1 VVAVADVAAA
11 QQLLDQQLTVC
22 WPALLERLLQASHPG
37 HEHLLP
43 GRPVP
48 YYWSVDE
55 SEWASDVLFTSPAAL
70 AERMPQFV
78 HHGIEVLHS
87 EDVRR
92 FLGRK
97 LSPSGQLPAN
107 FSGEVVSSLK
117 RRPEGVRVGH
127 RLNRNWI
134 KMYDKQGSVLRVE
147 TVINDAADFKVY
159 RAKEGEQDGAKAWR
173 PLRKGVADLRRR
185 AEVSHKANARYL
197 DSLASVAEPR
207 PLGEVAAKLCQ
218 PVRWQGRRVRALNPL
233 AAEDV
238 SLLQA
243 VSRGEFLING
253 FRNRDLR
260 LLLYGEAATEAGRR
274 RHSAAVSRKL
284 RLLRAHG
291 VIQKVAKTHRY
302 LLNEQG
308 RTALTA
314 LEAARQADTAKLL
327 QAA

>member
-1 VVAVADVAAA
+1 
-11 QQLLDQQLTVC
+11 
-22 WPALLERLLQASHPG
+22 LLERLLQASHPG

-55 SEWASDVLFTSPAAL
+55 SKWASDVLFTSPQAL
-70 AERMPQFV
+70 AQCMPGFV
-78 HHGIEVLHS
+78 RHGMQTLHS
-87 EDVRR
+87 EDVLR
-92 FLGRK
+92 FLGRQ
-97 LSPSGQLPAN
+97 LPATGQLPAN
-107 FSGEVVSSLK
+107 FTGEVVSSLK

-147 TVINDAADFKVY
+147 TVINDASDFKVY
-159 RAKEGEQDGAKAWR
+159 RAKAGEQDGPKAWR
-173 PLRKGVADLRRR
+173 QLRKGVADLHRR
-185 AEVSHKANARYL
+185 AEVSQKANERYL
-197 DSLASVAEPR
+197 DSLAGVAETR
-207 PLGEVAAKLCQ
+207 PLGAVAARLCQ

-233 AAEDV
+233 AAQEV

-243 VSRGEFLING
+243 VSRGEFLLNG

-260 LLLYGEAATEAGRR
+260 ELLYGEAGDQAARR
-274 RHSAAVSRKL
+274 RHSGVVTRKL

-302 LLNEQG
+302 LLTEQG

-314 LEAARQADTAKLL
+314 LEAARRADTAKLL